1 MTETVIAAGG
11 GGVAVLT
18 VINALADLLASC
30 VDAAVTVP
38 CPATTPVNNPLA
50 LIVPSVDGDNVQAT
64 PAVEP
69 TTVGVNCSVPPIL
82 IVALVGVIVT
92 PMGAGAA
99 TSAPMR

>member
-1 MTETVIAAGG
+1 M
-11 GGVAVLT
+11 T
-18 VINALADLLASC
+18 VINALADLVASC

-69 TTVGVNCSVPPIL
+69 TTLGVNCSVPPTL
-82 IVALVGVIVT
+82 IVALAGVIVT
-92 PMGAGAA
+92 LMGAGAA
-99 TSAPMR
+99 TRAPMS

>member
-1 MTETVIAAGG
+1 MAA
-11 GGVAVLT
+11 LT
-18 VINALADLLASC
+18 VINALADLVGSC

-69 TTVGVNCSVPPIL
+69 TTLGVNCSIAPIL

-92 PMGAGAA
+92 LIGAGAA
-99 TSAPMR
+99 TRAPMR